1 MKNTLLIL
9 LLFLQFSAQAQNELV
24 IDNDFTIKVLGKEL
38 QVFDDESGDLS
49 IQDVIYEQFVNN
61 EAARPNLGFSSG
73 AYWVRT
79 SIKNKSDFNAFFL
92 LINQPLLDTLD
103 IFILNPKDS
112 VIASYTV
119 GESYSKSTK
128 AYNTKRNYRIPLD
141 INPGESQKIYL
152 RIATEEQIVLP
163 VYIATPED
171 TWKLYSNSNLL
182 FGAYFGII
190 AVMMLYNFF
199 IFLSVRDKSYLI
211 YVIYVFC
218 VGITQASLEGY
229 THLYFWPEN
238 SWLAS
243 RSVYLFTSLVSIS
256 SIIFL
261 REFLRTRI
269 YAPKLHKISNFIFLF
284 FSSVFVSALIDIN
297 PLVHIASQVGI
308 GVVGFYIFA
317 TSIVVYK
324 SGYTPAKFYLLA
336 WSILVVGIV
345 VYSLK
350 DSGLIPSNPFTN
362 YMLMVGSAIEVVLL
376 SLALADRINIL
387 KKEKVQSQA
396 DALRISKESE
406 EMVKL
411 QNVQLEQ
418 KVSERTLDLETSNK
432 QLSVTLHNLQETQSQ
447 LVDAEKM
454 ASLGQL
460 TAGIAHEINN
470 PINFVIAN
478 IKPLRY
484 DVKDILDVLDKYD
497 GISSKEDFE
506 SDKVEIEVFKK
517 EVDIEYVK
525 NEINQLLD
533 GIQDG
538 ANRTAEIVGGL
549 KNFSRLDESNLKYV
563 DINEGI
569 ESTLVILRSTIP
581 ENVQINKVLGDL
593 PKVECLPGKINQVFM
608 NIINNALQ
616 ALSKKHNETDL
627 FLNIKSW
634 HEGDFVYIS
643 FEDNGLGIAEENK
656 KRIFEPF
663 FTTKEVGEGTG
674 LGLSITF
681 KIVEKHKG
689 QIKVNS
695 EINKGAKFTIKLPVK
710 SAIDMNDEL

>member
-1 MKNTLLIL
+1 MKKFFLVL
-9 LLFLQFSAQAQNELV
+9 LLFQQLFVQAQNELV
-24 IDNDFTIKVLGKEL
+24 ISDAFTLEVLGKEL
-38 QVFDDESGDLS
+38 QVYNDDSGRLS
-49 IQDVIYEQFVNN
+49 LQEIIHKDFINN
-61 EAARPNLGFSSG
+61 EAARPNLGFSKG

-79 SIKNKSDFNAFFL
+79 SVKNISDSRDFNL

-103 IFILNPKDS
+103 IYILNDVDS
-112 VIASYTV
+112 IISAYTV
-119 GESYSKSTK
+119 GESFSKT
-128 AYNTKRNYRIPLD
+128 ATPFNTKRNYRIPL
-141 INPGESQKIYL
+141 IIHEGETQKIYM
-152 RIATEEQIVLP
+152 RIATAEQIVLP
-163 VYIATPED
+163 VYIATQEG
-171 TWKLYSNSNLL
+171 TWNLYTNSNLL

-190 AVMMLYNFF
+190 IVMMLYNFF
-199 IFLSVRDKSYLI
+199 IFLSVRDRSYLI
-211 YVIYVFC
+211 YVIYVFF
-218 VGITQASLEGY
+218 VGITQAALEGY
-229 THLYFWPEN
+229 THLYIWPEF

-256 SIIFL
+256 SITFL

-269 YAPKLHKISNFIFLF
+269 YAPRLHKISNLIYIYFITIFIF
-284 FSSVFVSALIDIN
+284 ALIDIN
-297 PLVHIASQVGI
+297 PIVHVASQIGI

-317 TSIVVYK
+317 TSIVVYR

-336 WSILVVGIV
+336 WSILLVGIV
-345 VYSLK
+345 IYSLK

-387 KKEKVQSQA
+387 KKEKAQSQA
-396 DALRISKESE
+396 DALRISKENE
-406 EMVKL
+406 EMVTL

-418 KVSERTLDLETSNK
+418 KVSERTLDLETSNN

-484 DVKDILDVLDKYD
+484 DVKDILDILDKYD
-497 GISSKEDFE
+497 GIRTNEEFDSEKE
-506 SDKVEIEVFKK
+506 KIEAFKK

-525 NEINQLLD
+525 NEIDQLLD

-538 ANRTAEIVGGL
+538 ARRTAEIVGGL

-569 ESTLVILRSTIP
+569 ESTLVILRGTIP
-581 ENVQINKVLGDL
+581 ANVRINKELGDL
-593 PKVECLPGKINQVFM
+593 PNVECLPGKINQVFM
-608 NIINNALQ
+608 NIANNALQ
-616 ALSKKHNETDL
+616 ALSKKDDEIDL

-634 HEGDFVYIS
+634 HNGDFVYIS
-643 FEDNGLGIAEENK
+643 FEDNGLGIAEEHKN
-656 KRIFEPF
+656 RIFDPF
-663 FTTKEVGEGTG
+663 FTTKDVGEGTG
-674 LGLSITF
+674 LGLSISF
-681 KIVEKHKG
+681 KIIEKHKG
-689 QIKVNS
+689 QIKVDS
-695 EINKGAKFTIKLPVK
+695 EVNNGAKFTIKLPVK
-710 SAIDMNDEL
+710 SAIDMNDE